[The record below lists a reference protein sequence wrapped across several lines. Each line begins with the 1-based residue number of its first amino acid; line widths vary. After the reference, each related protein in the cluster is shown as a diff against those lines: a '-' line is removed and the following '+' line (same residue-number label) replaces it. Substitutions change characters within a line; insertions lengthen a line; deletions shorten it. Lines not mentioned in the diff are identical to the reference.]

1 MAIAHVERQTL
12 RQWVKRGLL
21 PKARIVSDGHG
32 VKSRWP
38 RSALER
44 ARLVTE
50 LRAQLYTLDE
60 IVGIVGERLGLVE
73 NDAQPDRDA
82 QPDKAEEAA
91 KTPRRRGP
99 G

>member
-1 MAIAHVERQTL
+1 M
-12 RQWVKRGLL
+12 
-21 PKARIVSDGHG
+21 SDGHG

-50 LRAQLYTLDE
+50 LHAQLYTLDE
-60 IVGIVGERLGLVE
+60 IVEIVERLGLVE
-73 NDAQPDRDA
+73 NGAP
-82 QPDKAEEAA
+82 PEEAGPSD
-91 KTPRRRGP
+91 KVEDSPKQPRRRSP